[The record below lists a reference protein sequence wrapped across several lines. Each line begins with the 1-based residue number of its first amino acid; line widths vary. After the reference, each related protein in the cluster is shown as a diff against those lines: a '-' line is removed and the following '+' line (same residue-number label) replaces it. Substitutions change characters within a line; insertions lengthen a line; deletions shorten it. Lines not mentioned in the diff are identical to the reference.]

1 MISFGFVVC
10 SRSVSAACAGW
21 PSPSVASRLRP
32 TACLCG
38 PRGPQ
43 AFAVVA
49 TAGGNSASLESPA
62 AVTSV
67 SACGREWPVPPLA
80 ASLLASCG
88 RRSLS
93 FRVACASLGS
103 FPVGIVWPAFPVV
116 SGSLCL
122 PWQLSCRHRVAG
134 VPAVSGSLCLPWQL
148 PVGVVWPAFL
158 PFRVACASLGSS
170 PSASCGRRSLSFRV
184 ACAFLGSSP
193 SASCGRRSL
202 FMPTKLLIKSE
213 TDKDFKFFE

>member
-43 AFAVVA
+43 AFAAVA

-93 FRVACASLGS
+93 FRVACA
-103 FPVGIVWPAFPVV
+103 
-116 SGSLCL
+116 
-122 PWQLSCRHRVAG
+122 
-134 VPAVSGSLCLPWQL
+134 
-148 PVGVVWPAFL
+148 
-158 PFRVACASLGSS
+158 
-170 PSASCGRRSLSFRV
+170 
-184 ACAFLGSSP
+184 FLGSSP

>member
-43 AFAVVA
+43 AFAAVA

-103 FPVGIVWPAFPVV
+103 FPVGIVW
-116 SGSLCL
+116 
-122 PWQLSCRHRVAG
+122 Q
-134 VPAVSGSLCLPWQL
+134 
-148 PVGVVWPAFL
+148 AFL
-158 PFRVACASLGSS
+158 PFRVACALLGSS